1 MSRKHLM
8 SVSVRPRPSFYRHQ
22 QGVALLTILLMVVT
36 ATILA
41 TGLLLRQERAV
52 RETTILLRQ
61 DQALQYGLA
70 GENLLTALLIADA
83 QNNTTD
89 SNKDI
94 WAQPTPPYPIEDGV
108 ITGRLIDQSGKF
120 NLNNL
125 YHDGKVDTTA
135 LDYFKRLL
143 THVGL
148 QVNLANAVV
157 DWQDPDD
164 EPMGADGAESSFYLG
179 LNPGYLAANR
189 PFQQVEELKKVR
201 GFDDATYQK
210 LAPYITALPQF
221 SPINVNTAPPMVLAA
236 LDDSLSLPIITNW
249 VTVRDGAAGSAL
261 AQVSSLWSD
270 STFAQVPQ
278 AQQTAVAS
286 LLDIKSSYFEAQIQI
301 TLGGRT
307 RSLTSEMYRAGQT
320 VYVWRRS
327 LAPINQL
334 PASAVAATS

>member
-1 MSRKHLM
+1 MH
-8 SVSVRPRPSFYRHQ
+8 HQ

-41 TGLLLRQERAV
+41 TGLLLRQEKAV
-52 RETTILLRQ
+52 REATILLRQ
-61 DQALQYGLA
+61 DQAMQYGLA

-83 QNNTTD
+83 QNNSTD

-125 YHDGKVDTTA
+125 YHDGKVDTVA

-143 THVGL
+143 TRVGL
-148 QVNLANAVV
+148 PVSLANAVV

-164 EPMGADGAESSFYLG
+164 DPMGADGAESSFYLG

-210 LAPYITALPQF
+210 IAPYLTALPQF
-221 SPINVNTAPPMVLAA
+221 SPININTAPAMVLAA
-236 LDDSLSLPIITNW
+236 LDDSLSPTTIAQW
-249 VTVRDGAAGSAL
+249 VAARDGAAGKAM
-261 AQVSSLWSD
+261 AQVSSLWAD
-270 STFAQVPQ
+270 ATFAQVQPV
-278 AQQTAVAS
+278 QQTSVAS

-307 RSLTSEMYRAGQT
+307 RSLTSEMYRSGQT

-327 LAPINQL
+327 LAPINAL
-334 PASAVAATS
+334 PASTVAETS